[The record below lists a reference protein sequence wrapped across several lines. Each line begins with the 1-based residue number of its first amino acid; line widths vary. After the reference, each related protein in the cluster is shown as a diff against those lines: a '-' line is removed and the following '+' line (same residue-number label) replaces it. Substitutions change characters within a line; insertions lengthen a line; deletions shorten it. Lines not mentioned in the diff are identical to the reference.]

1 MNELIFII
9 EDAIDGGLTTRCLNE
24 SIFTEG
30 ETMDELKANIREAV
44 QCHFD
49 DAVKRIVRLHY
60 VKEELMTA

>member
-49 DAVKRIVRLHY
+49 DKLFQI
-60 VKEELMTA
+60 KFELN